1 MDGRSNTKVGRKE
14 RRTLKDKN
22 AESIWKIR
30 RTIKEREIKGEP
42 KKTTHNTNS
51 SLIV

>member
-1 MDGRSNTKVGRKE
+1 MYCTQNYKGKNITNTWSHE
-14 RRTLKDKN
+14 YIPESQKDTK
-22 AESIWKIR
+22 
-30 RTIKEREIKGEP
+30 P